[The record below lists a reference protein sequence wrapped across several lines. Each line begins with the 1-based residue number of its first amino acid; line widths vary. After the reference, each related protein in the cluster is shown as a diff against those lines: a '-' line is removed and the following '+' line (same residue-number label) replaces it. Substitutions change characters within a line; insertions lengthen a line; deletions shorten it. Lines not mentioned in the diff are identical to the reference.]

1 MSPQSAGR
9 GRPAAALPAEADVV
23 VVGGGVVGL
32 CTAYELSL
40 HGREVLV
47 IDKGPIAR
55 GSASGNAGFI
65 APSHV
70 IPMAAP
76 GVLSGVIKGMLRRT
90 GPVVARPSLDPAYLR
105 WIVRFM
111 GFCNR
116 KAAHAGSVTLA
127 ALGFRSA
134 ELVARWIA
142 DAGIDCGY
150 RPDGLL
156 HVYGTRGSFE
166 AGKLE
171 AAEMQRYGVG
181 IEMFGTK
188 EIRELEPSLNE
199 EVIGGFLCTDD
210 AGLDPA
216 RFLTSLAAVLDTRTV
231 TLVPDTELLAI
242 HSGSG
247 VVQRLVTSGGDVAA
261 GQVVVA
267 TGAWAP
273 GVASLLGE
281 SLPVQPGKGH
291 SMTVARPDVGP
302 RRNIL
307 IGDRWVAVNPMGDRL
322 RMSGWLEL
330 GRLDT
335 RPSLRRLARVEA
347 GVRSRIQLDPDL
359 RVLER
364 WAGLRPITP
373 DGIPIIGRSRRWDNV
388 AYAVGHGKLGLSLG
402 PVTGRI
408 VAQLLCDLPTDLD
421 LKPFSPARFG

>member
-1 MSPQSAGR
+1 MSSEPAGLGRSAG
-9 GRPAAALPAEADVV
+9 ALPEEADVAI
-23 VVGGGVVGL
+23 VGGGVVGL
-32 CTAYELSL
+32 CTAYELSR
-40 HGREVLV
+40 HGREVVV

-55 GSASGNAGFI
+55 GSASGNAGFL

-76 GVLSGVIKGMLRRT
+76 GVLSAVIKGMLRRT
-90 GPVVARPSLDPAYLR
+90 GPVVARPSLDPDYLR

-116 KAAHAGSVTLA
+116 RAAHAGSMTLA
-127 ALGFRSA
+127 ALGFLSA
-134 ELVARWIA
+134 EMAARWIA
-142 DAGIDCGY
+142 DSGIDCGY

-156 HVYGTRGSFE
+156 HVYGTPGSLH
-166 AGKLE
+166 AGKHE
-171 AAEMQRYGVG
+171 AEEMQRYGVG
-181 IEMFGTK
+181 VEMFGAK

-199 EVIGGFLCTDD
+199 EVLGGFLCTDD

-216 RFLTSLAAVLDTRTV
+216 RFLSSLAGVLETSKV
-231 TLVPDTELLAI
+231 TLVPGTELLDI
-242 HSGSG
+242 SGGSG
-247 VVQRLVTSGGDVAA
+247 TVRHLVTSGGDLAA
-261 GQVVVA
+261 RQVVVA

-281 SLPVQPGKGH
+281 SVPVQPGKGH
-291 SMTVARPDVGP
+291 SMTVARPDAGP

-335 RPSLRRLARVEA
+335 RPSLRRLAHVEA
-347 GVRSRIQLDPDL
+347 GVRSRIRLDTDL
-359 RVLER
+359 KVLER

-373 DGIPIIGRSRRWDNV
+373 DGIPIIGPSSRWDNV
-388 AYAVGHGKLGLSLG
+388 VYAVGHGKLGLSLG
-402 PVTGRI
+402 PVTGRL

-421 LKPFSPARFG
+421 VEPFSPARFW